1 MSLPNNIILFD
12 SICNLCNRWSQL
24 ILKRDRE
31 QRFTLCRVQSN
42 AGQHF
47 LKQLNLPLD
56 TYQTMILLE
65 RHGGTYQSFYKS
77 EAALRIASR
86 LPQPWRLLAIL
97 RYIPRPARD
106 WLYDLVARNRYRWFG
121 QRESCL
127 LPCDADKQRFLED
140 VPEETP
146 DELV

>member
-12 SICNLCNRWSQL
+12 SICNLCNCWSQL
-24 ILKRDRE
+24 ILRRDSE
-31 QRFTLCRVQSN
+31 QCFTLCRVQSD
-42 AGQHF
+42 AGQYF

-56 TYQTMILLE
+56 TYQSMILLE
-65 RHGGTYQSFYKS
+65 RHGDSYHSFRRS
-77 EAALRIASR
+77 EAALRIISH
-86 LPQPWRLLAIL
+86 LPQPWHSLTLL

-121 QRESCL
+121 RQESCL
-127 LPCDADKQRFLED
+127 LPSGADQQRFLED

-146 DELV
+146 DELI